1 MANQNNVVNSD
12 GKIMLNLKEEGKIFQ
27 SIGSDDI
34 ETAIN
39 SNITKVYGR
48 DTFCGS
54 KIEID
59 QKGELSIILGFYP
72 NNKIIKKSELVKFGI
87 ESEDS
92 KNSWDLSDE
101 LISFLID
108 NRFIG
113 KDDRIS
119 KLMRKKGNTKI
130 ILITINAGMTLNM
143 IMPKLEAGYEYGIF
157 GVKKIPK
164 TNKSMIKFCTKKQP
178 QRNNNN
184 NNSNR

>member
-48 DTFCGS
+48 NTFCGS
-54 KIEID
+54 KIKKEK
-59 QKGELSIILGFYP
+59 KGELSIILGFYP

-87 ESEDS
+87 ESEHS
-92 KNSWDLSDE
+92 KNSWDLTDE

-184 NNSNR
+184 NNNR